1 MLYVGSNPVPGAR
14 DALETLQ
21 AAGWQL
27 VFVTNNSTKERWVAA
42 QTIERR
48 IGFHTHP
55 ENVLTSAYATARYLK
70 GHVGTA
76 YVVGAPGLAATL
88 EHEGIAV
95 ASKGDGVDAV
105 VVGLDP
111 GLTYEKLIEASLA
124 IRSGARFVATN
135 TDATYPSPRGLYP
148 GGGAIVAALQRS
160 TDVEPEVCGKPHEP
174 MRSLVRDRA
183 GPGPVVV
190 VGDRPETDLALAGAE
205 GWKKVLV
212 MTGVTEDAET
222 VPAAFQPHAV
232 LDSIADLPAM
242 IDELVD
248 ST

>member
-14 DALETLQ
+14 EALETLR
-21 AAGWQL
+21 AAGWRL
-27 VFVTNNSTKERWVAA
+27 IFVTNNSTKERWVAA

-48 IGFHTHP
+48 IGFPADP
-55 ENVLTSAYATARYLK
+55 EDVLTSAYATARYLA
-70 GHVGTA
+70 GDVAIA
-76 YVVGAPGLAATL
+76 YVVGAPGLAVTL
-88 EHEGIAV
+88 EQEGIAV
-95 ASKGDGVDAV
+95 APAGEGVDAV

-111 GLTYEKLIEASLA
+111 GLTYEKLVEASLA
-124 IRSGARFVATN
+124 IRAGARFVATN
-135 TDATYPSPRGLYP
+135 TDSTYPSPRGLYP

-160 TDVEPEVCGKPHEP
+160 TDVEPDVCGKPHEP
-174 MRSLVRDRA
+174 MRSLVRDRVGA
-183 GPGPVVV
+183 GPVVV